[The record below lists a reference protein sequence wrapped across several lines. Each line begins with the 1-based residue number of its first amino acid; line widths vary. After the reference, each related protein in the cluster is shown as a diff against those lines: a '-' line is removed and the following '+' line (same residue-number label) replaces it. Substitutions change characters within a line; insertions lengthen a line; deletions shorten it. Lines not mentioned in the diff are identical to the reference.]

1 MSFTIHKGIEDVEG
15 EIVSILDNAEI
26 TEFVNDYHNEAQ
38 EEAREEIIWEAR
50 RHLEGF
56 ADTRIYPSSSASSTS
71 ISKSSSYFD
80 IIMSKVKAIQKKYP
94 KRLLCGSV
102 ALMMYGVMDKRSG
115 GDIDF
120 VAFENKIVPNEHLSL
135 KCSSPY
141 KHCLF
146 LGAYIK
152 EGETIDGV
160 RLQDIDQI
168 IFWKKSYGRKKD
180 IKDLEKY
187 FGNQFIKEDEFKL
200 KE

>member
-15 EIVSILDNAEI
+15 ETMSILTESVNEI

-56 ADTRIYPSSSASSTS
+56 ADTRIYPSSSASS

-102 ALMMYGVMDKRSG
+102 ALMLYGVMDKRSG

-135 KCSSPY
+135 KCSSPH